1 MIVAGLVYAA
11 VSAVFFSVS
20 WLTAPSP
27 RCWPL
32 IGLAACFWP
41 LAIAGVAVLIVVV
54 EPLSRSRKPSR
65 FEGADVPM
73 SSRSG

>member
-1 MIVAGLVYAA
+1 MIVAGLFYAA

-32 IGLAACFWP
+32 IALAACFWP
-41 LAIAGVAVLIVVV
+41 VAIAGVVVLIVVV
-54 EPLSRSRKPSR
+54 EPLCRNSKPSR

-73 SSRSG
+73 SGRSG